1 MIEFQPGKIIP
12 SGNMY
17 FVYGDGGTGKTS
29 LSKLFKGNKVSFIF
43 DGSYN
48 ALADTTDTFVF
59 AFDDSDAPNIQS
71 QVDYYV
77 DSAIGSPNF
86 DIIILDNV
94 TALQNWV
101 LDNIDGRSKDGRQNY
116 QKLQSWFRNL
126 GMKLRK
132 SRKTVLV
139 TAHQIDNGA
148 SGLDGKGRFEAD
160 MNQKTFNALSA
171 PFDVVGRI
179 YKQDGQRF
187 IDFDPE
193 QGNHGKNRIDE
204 RTLIKANELA
214 EPADKQELPTDKP
227 HKAPKKADKTFE
239 EQVADVANELGKRA

>member
-1 MIEFQPGKIIP
+1 
-12 SGNMY
+12 MY
-17 FVYGDGGTGKTS
+17 FIYGDGGTGKTS

-77 DSAIGSPNF
+77 DSAISSPNF

-160 MNQKTFNALSA
+160 MNQKTFNALSG
-171 PFDVVGRI
+171 PFDIVGRI
-179 YKQDGQRF
+179 YKQDGKRF

-204 RTLIKANELA
+204 RTLIKANELV
-214 EPADKQELPTDKP
+214 EPEDKQELPIDKQQ
-227 HKAPKKADKTFE
+227 KAPKKADKTFD
-239 EQVADVANELGKRA
+239 EQVAEVASELGKRA